1 MTGPKYIL
9 EIKRL
14 ILTTLMLVIAVGDKI
29 SWWLIR
35 LLFLCLSTWKS
46 VTNYFK
52 GIMILSPIL
61 CRQRCHQHK
70 SSQVSSQTMMEKNFT
85 LKRFELS
92 GLILMIY
99 IVIKIFNLN
108 IVILTSEHTDS
119 SLVCSVLFIPD
130 TQLNV

>member
-1 MTGPKYIL
+1 
-9 EIKRL
+9 
-14 ILTTLMLVIAVGDKI
+14 
-29 SWWLIR
+29 
-35 LLFLCLSTWKS
+35 
-46 VTNYFK
+46 
-52 GIMILSPIL
+52 MILSPIL
-61 CRQRCHQHK
+61 CRQRCHQHR
-70 SSQVSSQTMMEKNFT
+70 SSQVSSQTMMEKHFT

-130 TQLNV
+130 TQLNVLSGPSKKRKIPIEFLCTCYNDFWK